1 LRPTACEYINPRVK
15 KGGNENTERLGI
27 FHRHQ
32 QNILGN
38 VLNDITGLSPKNRD
52 RNCGDG
58 ISRGEEGNKQV
69 A

>member
-1 LRPTACEYINPRVK
+1 VSIISIVFSMS
-15 KGGNENTERLGI
+15 I
-27 FHRHQ
+27 
-32 QNILGN
+32 
-38 VLNDITGLSPKNRD
+38 ITGLSPKNRD

>member
-1 LRPTACEYINPRVK
+1 V
-15 KGGNENTERLGI
+15 
-27 FHRHQ
+27 
-32 QNILGN
+32 
-38 VLNDITGLSPKNRD
+38 ITFGYLYVESIGKSGKLLKPGLSPKNRD

>member
-1 LRPTACEYINPRVK
+1 VSTYNLA
-15 KGGNENTERLGI
+15 
-27 FHRHQ
+27 
-32 QNILGN
+32 
-38 VLNDITGLSPKNRD
+38 GLSPKNRD

>member
-1 LRPTACEYINPRVK
+1 MSFHLSSGINP
-15 KGGNENTERLGI
+15 
-27 FHRHQ
+27 
-32 QNILGN
+32 
-38 VLNDITGLSPKNRD
+38 GLSPKNRD